1 MKISASTVEETL
13 ERLRERM
20 GGSDALQELLPAYES
35 LIRLEGTADVPP
47 LPMDFTESEAHNL
60 LQEGIPLLQ
69 KGEIPLFPEP
79 MAAVWREV
87 CDIAALHLQ
96 GEPEALE
103 EAREWPETQRE
114 QWMARMG
121 QYFRD
126 GKVELKDPQ
135 EQDALTFL
143 LVRTW
148 RPFLTQWVTGL
159 VPFLENGTWKRSICP
174 ACGGLPDFAYLGE
187 EGERHMVC
195 SRCDTQWRH
204 RRLGCPYCG
213 NQDNKS
219 YGYYKDETGAYRLYT
234 CKECEHYL
242 KVLDLRE
249 VSGERLLTVERVVT
263 IGMDAAAL
271 AEGYHGV

>member
-1 MKISASTVEETL
+1 MKVSASTVEETL

-20 GGSDALQELLPAYES
+20 GGSDALQELLPAYEGFV
-35 LIRLEGTADVPP
+35 RLEATADVPS
-47 LPMDFTESEAHNL
+47 LPMGFTESEAQHL

-69 KGEIPLFPEP
+69 KGDIPIFPDR
-79 MAAVWREV
+79 MATVWQEV
-87 CDIAALHLQ
+87 CDIAAQHLQ
-96 GEPEALE
+96 GEPEALQ
-103 EAREWPETQRE
+103 EARAWPETQRE
-114 QWMARMG
+114 QWIARMG

-126 GKVELKDPQ
+126 GKVELKNPQ
-135 EQDALTFL
+135 EQDTLTFL
-143 LVRTW
+143 LVHTW
-148 RPFLTQWVTGL
+148 RPFLTQWVPEL
-159 VPFLENGTWKRSICP
+159 APFLENGTWKQAVCP

-187 EGERHMVC
+187 EGERHLVC

-234 CKECEHYL
+234 CKECEYYL

-249 VSGERLLTVERVVT
+249 VSGERLLTVERILT